1 MDIIKRRWSPWRYIF
16 KNKSH
21 YNPQQVI
28 FMTPSA
34 SSGKSWEKKKTKRI
48 KKSNKLGGESKKF
61 LKKKRNFSIM
71 RNAKQEVTCA
81 LINSICALGHQGE
94 LLQLNRLLL
103 LNTVDYHFWKGKS
116 SAADEEKRKK
126 KLAWNILDYICCVV
140 VCVPAWERNE
150 GSTSCFFFVFFSSQ
164 RNLPSNHVRH
174 KNLEKKKR
182 VWGRKMRERET
193 LLRW

>member
-34 SSGKSWEKKKTKRI
+34 SSGKSWEKKKKTKRI
-48 KKSNKLGGESKKF
+48 KKSNKLGGESKNF

-116 SAADEEKRKK
+116 SAADEEKKK
-126 KLAWNILDYICCVV
+126 TCMKHIRLNMLCCCVCSSV
-140 VCVPAWERNE
+140 GTQWRQYQLLLFRLLLLPA
-150 GSTSCFFFVFFSSQ
+150 TCP
-164 RNLPSNHVRH
+164 LT
-174 KNLEKKKR
+174 
-182 VWGRKMRERET
+182 M
-193 LLRW
+193 